1 MKAVRVNEYGGP
13 EALCYEE
20 VEIPTPGSNEVLVKV
35 AAAGVNYIDTYQRSG
50 LYQVPLPTTLG
61 LEAAG
66 TVEEIGESV
75 SKYRIGDRVAYTS
88 VAGAYAEY
96 ASVPEEKLVSLSD
109 GVSFNE
115 GAAAMLQGCTA
126 HYLCKSTYHVKQ
138 GDSCLI
144 HAAAGGVGLLLI
156 QMVKNAGGYVIGTVS
171 TEEKAELAKEAGA
184 DEVILY
190 SKDDFEAEVLKSDI
204 PVLVDF
210 WAEWCGPC
218 RAIGP
223 IVDELA
229 TEYSGKAKIGK
240 LNVDTDNQV
249 AAQYG
254 VRSIPAL
261 LIFKDGSVANQI
273 VGAVPK
279 EKITELLDSV
289 I

>member
-1 MKAVRVNEYGGP
+1 M
-13 EALCYEE
+13 ALELNDS
-20 VEIPTPGSNEVLVKV
+20 IF
-35 AAAGVNYIDTYQRSG
+35 
-50 LYQVPLPTTLG
+50 
-61 LEAAG
+61 
-66 TVEEIGESV
+66 
-75 SKYRIGDRVAYTS
+75 
-88 VAGAYAEY
+88 
-96 ASVPEEKLVSLSD
+96 EEK
-109 GVSFNE
+109 
-115 GAAAMLQGCTA
+115 
-126 HYLCKSTYHVKQ
+126 
-138 GDSCLI
+138 
-144 HAAAGGVGLLLI
+144 
-156 QMVKNAGGYVIGTVS
+156 
-171 TEEKAELAKEAGA
+171 
-184 DEVILY
+184 
-190 SKDDFEAEVLKSDI
+190 VLKSDK

-229 TEYSGKAKIGK
+229 TEYLGKAKIGK